1 MAEEL
6 GSPGAPWTR
15 FVATRRELADRD
27 AIIWS
32 IAGNFT
38 DCHEAFE
45 FLNDFRTEARS
56 GSGPLILDMAQLH
69 HLTSCGAGIIAACA
83 VSASNA
89 GRRLAVVGLSARA
102 DAVMTVV
109 GLKQAVPTF
118 DTAEDALRG
127 LSN

>member
-1 MAEEL
+1 MTEEL

-15 FVATRRELADRD
+15 FEVTREEIADRD
-27 AIIWS
+27 AILWH

-45 FLNDFRTEARS
+45 FLNEFRTEAAR
-56 GSGPLILDMAQLH
+56 GSGPLILDMRQLH

-83 VSASNA
+83 VSSSNA
-89 GRRLAVVGLSARA
+89 GRSLAVVGLSARA

-109 GLKQAVPTF
+109 GLKKAVPTF
-118 DTAEDALRG
+118 DTTEDALRG
-127 LSN
+127 LSH